1 MELNKYKLGECL
13 ELQRGYD
20 LTSSQMQ
27 GGKVAVVGSN
37 GIIGYHNSERGNSP
51 CITVGRSGSVG
62 KVCLILI

>member
-1 MELNKYKLGECL
+1 MELKKYKLGECL

-27 GGKVAVVGSN
+27 GGEVEVVGSN

-51 CITVGRSGSVG
+51 CITSNQHGHIIRHY
-62 KVCLILI
+62 L